1 MLEPEQSDLRIL
13 EGYLHFLQLLLRVVQ
28 LLPQRHWDV
37 LLKLRIH
44 LHLDLLGNHCANLF
58 SQLVPMTLSSIQ
70 AHKTSV
76 LRW

>member
-1 MLEPEQSDLRIL
+1 
-13 EGYLHFLQLLLRVVQ
+13 
-28 LLPQRHWDV
+28 LPQRHWDV